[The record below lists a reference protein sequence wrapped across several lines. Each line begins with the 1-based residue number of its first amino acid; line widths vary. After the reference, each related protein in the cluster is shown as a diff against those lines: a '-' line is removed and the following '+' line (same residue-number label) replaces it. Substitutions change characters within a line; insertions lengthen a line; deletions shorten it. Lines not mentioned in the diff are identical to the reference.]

1 MDLSKMPKN
10 VKLELYFQINETIES
25 AKRDLEKNI
34 SKEELE
40 ILYKKKYFKTEEEY
54 LKIKDA
60 ITSLEMIIELY
71 SPVLEQLRENLDNV
85 N

>member
-1 MDLSKMPKN
+1 MDLNKIPKN

-25 AKRDLEKNI
+25 AKRDLEKSI

-40 ILYKKKYFKTEEEY
+40 ILYKMKYFKTEEEY

-71 SPVLEQLRENLDNV
+71 SPMLKQLKENLDNV

>member
-25 AKRDLEKNI
+25 AKRDLEKSI

-40 ILYKKKYFKTEEEY
+40 ILYKKKYFRTEEEY
-54 LKIKDA
+54 LKIKEA
-60 ITSLEMIIELY
+60 ITSLEKIIELY
-71 SPVLEQLRENLDNV
+71 SPMLEQLKKNLDNV

>member
-1 MDLSKMPKN
+1 MLFRSMPKN

-25 AKRDLEKNI
+25 AKRDLEKSI

-54 LKIKDA
+54 LKIKEA

-71 SPVLEQLRENLDNV
+71 SPMLEQLKKNLDNV